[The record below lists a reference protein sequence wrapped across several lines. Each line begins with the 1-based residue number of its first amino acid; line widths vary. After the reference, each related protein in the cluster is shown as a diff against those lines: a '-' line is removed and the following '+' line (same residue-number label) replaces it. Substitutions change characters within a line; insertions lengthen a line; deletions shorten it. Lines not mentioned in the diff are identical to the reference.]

1 MLTLFRKELSSF
13 FTSLTGYIVVIIFLL
28 VNSLFMWVFPGSVNV
43 IDSGYANLDALFVMA
58 PWVFLFLVPA
68 VTMRLFSEEKKTK
81 TIDLLLTRPLTDFQ
95 IVFAK
100 YLAGVSIV
108 LISLLPTMVYYI
120 SIWMLGDPA
129 GNLDVGGTWGAYIGL
144 LFLASI
150 YVSIGIFA
158 SSLSE
163 NQIVSFLIAVSISFV
178 FYVGFESIAQLEALE
193 GIAFFLKNIGIN
205 EHYSSISRGVIDS
218 RDLIYFLAVIT
229 IFLLFTRTVLQSR
242 KW

>member
-28 VNSLFMWVFPGSVNV
+28 VNSLFMWVFPGSINV
-43 IDSGYANLDALFVMA
+43 IDSGYANLDALFIMA

-81 TIDLLLTRPLTDFQ
+81 TIDLLLTRPLSDFQ

-108 LISLLPTMVYYI
+108 VISLIPTFVFYI
-120 SIWMLGDPA
+120 SIWLLGDPV

-150 YVSIGIFA
+150 YVAIGVFS

-163 NQIVSFLIAVSISFV
+163 NQIVSFLIAVTISFV
-178 FYVGFESIAQLEALE
+178 FYVGFESIAFLKPIES
-193 GIAFFLKNIGIN
+193 ISFFIKNIGIN

-218 RDLIYFLAVIT
+218 RDIIYFLAVIS

>member
-28 VNSLFMWVFPGSVNV
+28 INSLFMWVFPGRINV
-43 IDSGYANLDALFVMA
+43 IDSGYANLDALFIMA

-68 VTMRLFSEEKKTK
+68 VTMRLFSEEKKTG
-81 TIDLLLTRPLTDFQ
+81 TIDLLLTRPITDMQ
-95 IVFAK
+95 IVLAKFFA
-100 YLAGVSIV
+100 GISIV
-108 LISLLPTMVYYI
+108 IIALLPTLVYYF
-120 SIWMLGDPA
+120 SIYQLGDPV

-150 YVSIGIFA
+150 YVAIGVFA

-163 NQIVSFLIAVSISFV
+163 NQIISFLIAVTVSFV
-178 FYVGFESIAQLEALE
+178 FYVGFDSLAQLSSMEAI
-193 GIAFFLKNIGIN
+193 GYYIKNMGIN
-205 EHYSSISRGVIDS
+205 EHYNSISRGVIDS
-218 RDLIYFLAVIT
+218 RDIIYFLAVIV
-229 IFLLFTRTVLQSR
+229 IFLLFTKTVLQSR

>member
-43 IDSGYANLDALFVMA
+43 IESGYANLDALFIMA

-68 VTMRLFSEEKKTK
+68 VTMRLFSEEKKSK
-81 TIDLLLTRPLTDFQ
+81 TIDLLLTRPLSDFQ

-100 YLAGVSIV
+100 YLAGFSIV
-108 LISLLPTMVYYI
+108 LISLLPTLVYYV
-120 SIWMLGDPA
+120 SIWLLGDPV
-129 GNLDVGGTWGAYIGL
+129 GNIDVGGTWGAYIGL

-150 YVSIGIFA
+150 YVAIGVFA
-158 SSLSE
+158 SSLTE
-163 NQIVSFLIAVSISFV
+163 NQIVSFLIAVSLSFI
-178 FYVGFESIAQLEALE
+178 FYVGFESISQLD
-193 GIAFFLKNIGIN
+193 AFEQISFFIKNIGIN

-218 RDLIYFLAVIT
+218 RDIIYFLAVIT

>member
-28 VNSLFMWVFPGSVNV
+28 VNSLFMWVFPGSINV
-43 IDSGYANLDALFVMA
+43 IDSGYANLDALFIMA

-68 VTMRLFSEEKKTK
+68 VTMRLFSEEKKSK
-81 TIDLLLTRPLTDFQ
+81 TIDLLLTRPLSDLQ

-108 LISLLPTMVYYI
+108 LISLIPTLVYYI
-120 SIWMLGDPA
+120 SIWLLGDPI
-129 GNLDVGGTWGAYIGL
+129 GNMDVGGTWGAYIGL

-150 YVSIGIFA
+150 YVAIGVFS
-158 SSLSE
+158 SSLTE
-163 NQIVSFLIAVSISFV
+163 NQIISFLIAVTISFI
-178 FYVGFESIAQLEALE
+178 FYVGFESIAQLEAFE
-193 GIAFFLKNIGIN
+193 SIAFFVKNMGIN

-218 RDLIYFLAVIT
+218 RDIIYFLTVIT

>member
-43 IDSGYANLDALFVMA
+43 IESGYANLDALFVMA

-108 LISLLPTMVYYI
+108 LISLLPTLVYYL
-120 SIWMLGDPA
+120 SIWMLGDPV
-129 GNLDVGGTWGAYIGL
+129 GNLDIGGTWGAYIGL

-163 NQIVSFLIAVSISFV
+163 NQIVSFLIAVSLSFI
-178 FYVGFESIAQLEALE
+178 FYVGFESIARLEALE
-193 GIAFFLKNIGIN
+193 GIAFFVKNIGIN

>member
-28 VNSLFMWVFPGSVNV
+28 VNSLFMWVFPGSINV
-43 IDSGYANLDALFVMA
+43 IDSGYANLDALFIMA

-68 VTMRLFSEEKKTK
+68 VKMRLFSEEKKSK
-81 TIDLLLTRPLTDFQ
+81 TIDLLLTRPLSDFQ

-100 YLAGVSIV
+100 YLAGFSIV
-108 LISLLPTMVYYI
+108 LISLLPTFVYYI
-120 SIWMLGDPA
+120 SVWMLGDPV
-129 GNLDVGGTWGAYIGL
+129 GNIDVGGTWGAYIGL

-150 YVSIGIFA
+150 YVAIGVFA
-158 SSLSE
+158 SSLTE
-163 NQIVSFLIAVSISFV
+163 NQIVSFLIAVSLSFI
-178 FYVGFESIAQLEALE
+178 FYVGFESISQLD
-193 GIAFFLKNIGIN
+193 AFEQFSFFIKNIGIN

-218 RDLIYFLAVIT
+218 RDIIYFLAVIT

>member
-28 VNSLFMWVFPGSVNV
+28 VNSLFMWVFPGSINV
-43 IDSGYANLDALFVMA
+43 IDSGYANLDALFIMA

-68 VTMRLFSEEKKTK
+68 VTMRLFSEEKKSK
-81 TIDLLLTRPLTDFQ
+81 TIDLLLTRPLSDFQ

-100 YLAGVSIV
+100 YLAGFSIV
-108 LISLLPTMVYYI
+108 LISLLPTFVYYI
-120 SIWMLGDPA
+120 SVWMLGDPV
-129 GNLDVGGTWGAYIGL
+129 GNIDVGGTWGAYIGL

-150 YVSIGIFA
+150 YVAIGVFA
-158 SSLSE
+158 SSLTE
-163 NQIVSFLIAVSISFV
+163 NQIVSFLIAVSLSFI
-178 FYVGFESIAQLEALE
+178 FYVGFESISQLD
-193 GIAFFLKNIGIN
+193 AFEQFSFFIKNIGIN

-218 RDLIYFLAVIT
+218 RDIIYFLAVIT